1 MEISRS
7 NAKDPTPEQVQEL
20 EKLKA
25 TLNRAVSDGKVSGK
39 EMEAIRQ
46 EIMTSCHGSAD
57 QLYYELE
64 LYRTAIEQKLESG
77 ELEREF

>member
-1 MEISRS
+1 MEISRP
-7 NAKDPTPEQVQEL
+7 NAQEPTPDQVQEL

-25 TLNRAVSDGKVSGK
+25 TIDRAVADCKISGE

-46 EIMTSCHGSAD
+46 EIMKSCHGSKD
-57 QLYYELE
+57 QLCCELE
-64 LYRTAIEQKLESG
+64 LYRTMIEQKLESG